1 MNGQQRAAEYLE
13 RQASALSSRSLNA
26 LAAKM
31 ESSPFAKVI
40 GMIEELLAKLK
51 QEAQEEAAHKE
62 WCDEQLKT
70 NKMKRDKKT
79 ASVERLSAEQESLDG
94 QIKSMGEDI
103 TTLVQEQA
111 DLSKAMKEAT
121 AQRDAEKAEN
131 TQTIADA
138 AAGAEATKSA
148 LVVLRE
154 FYDKQ
159 SFMQA
164 DQAPEM
170 KAYTGMGS
178 AKGGVVGMLEVI
190 ESDFKRLEADTKAT
204 EKQAAT
210 EYDTFMADA
219 KADKKQKHDTE
230 AKTRLDKDQ
239 AEFERGRVHEDLVD
253 VEAEMNKANEY
264 YETLKPACLEVHV
277 SYEQRVAKRK
287 EEIESLKGAY
297 KMLAAKGA

>member
-40 GMIEELLAKLK
+40 TMIEELLAKLK
-51 QEAQEEAAHKE
+51 QEAQEEAEHKA
-62 WCDEQLKT
+62 WCDKQLKT

-79 ASVERLSAEQESLDG
+79 ASVERLSAEQKSLDG
-94 QIKSMGEDI
+94 QIESMGKDI

-121 AQRDAEKAEN
+121 EQRESEKAEN

-170 KAYTGMGS
+170 KAYTGMSS

-190 ESDFKRLEADTKAT
+190 EADFKRLEA
-204 EKQAAT
+204 
-210 EYDTFMADA
+210 
-219 KADKKQKHDTE
+219 
-230 AKTRLDKDQ
+230 
-239 AEFERGRVHEDLVD
+239 
-253 VEAEMNKANEY
+253 
-264 YETLKPACLEVHV
+264 
-277 SYEQRVAKRK
+277 
-287 EEIESLKGAY
+287 
-297 KMLAAKGA
+297 